1 MVAGAYGR
9 SINLTSSYEGLN
21 LFKGNNMKIGGT
33 YGHDVELQRGANF
46 GNEVVIVDGQGRSG
60 KNLIAVLLSTMN
72 RVEKMRLDSQIDY
85 FVRYYFLGKM
95 SLDAAVIALQL
106 EFDEKYYYQAI
117 SRDANFRIADYT
129 GVLKQGKRLEYFR
142 RLFLPADEAAVT
154 RMQKEKGI
162 FQEMTHDGLHAASL
176 YFAALGERLK
186 MVHIFRDPVGNI
198 YEQNERDFGTR
209 IGSDPRELQL
219 THLWNG
225 HHVPI
230 MVIGKEEAWLEGNA
244 TERLVLIVDAMFR
257 LNLQGYLDISPDDRK
272 RILFLEFED
281 FVVNPYPHMERLEAF
296 IGEKFGKEKTRI
308 LKRER
313 SPRVLDPLE
322 RQRRIDT
329 IRQNIGNFYDNI
341 FLKLIEDYDKKPWLE
356 WDKTTELNH
365 KS

>member
-1 MVAGAYGR
+1 ML
-9 SINLTSSYEGLN
+9 I
-21 LFKGNNMKIGGT
+21 GNK
-33 YGHDVELQRGANF
+33 YGHNVELQRGANF

-60 KNLIAVLLSTMN
+60 KNLIAVLLSSMH

-117 SRDANFRIADYT
+117 SRDVNFRIADYT
-129 GVLKQGKRLEYFR
+129 GVLKQAKRFQYFR

-176 YFAALGERLK
+176 YFEALGERLK
-186 MVHIFRDPVGNI
+186 MIHVFLDPVGNI
-198 YEQNERDFGTR
+198 YEQNQRDFGTR

-230 MVIGKEEAWLEGNA
+230 MVIGKEEAWINGNS
-244 TERLVLIVDAMFR
+244 TERLVLIVEGMFR
-257 LNLQGYLDISPDDRK
+257 LNVQGYSDIKPDDRK
-272 RILFLEFED
+272 RILFLEFEE
-281 FVVNPYPHMERLEAF
+281 FVVNPYPYIDCMEAF
-296 IGEKFGKEKTRI
+296 IGEKFGIAKSRI

-313 SPRVLDPLE
+313 VPRVIDPQV
-322 RQRRIDT
+322 RQNRINE
-329 IRQNIGNFYDNI
+329 IRQNIGESYDKI
-341 FLKLIEDYDKKPWLE
+341 FMKLIEDYDKKPWLE
-356 WDKTTELNH
+356 WSKATELKPSLKNLE
-365 KS
+365 

>member
-1 MVAGAYGR
+1 M
-9 SINLTSSYEGLN
+9 II
-21 LFKGNNMKIGGT
+21 GNK
-33 YGHDVELQRGANF
+33 YGHEVELQRGNTF

-85 FVRYYFLGKM
+85 FTRYYFLGKM

-117 SRDANFRIADYT
+117 SRDVNFRIDDYS
-129 GVLKQGKRLEYFR
+129 GVLKQGKRWEYFR

-154 RMQKEKGI
+154 RLQEQRGI
-162 FQEMTHDGLHAASL
+162 FQEMTHDGLHAATL

-186 MVHIFRDPVGNI
+186 MIHVFRDPVGNI
-198 YEQNERDFGTR
+198 YEQDQRGFGTR

-219 THLWNG
+219 THFWNG
-225 HHVPI
+225 HIVPI
-230 MVIGKEEAWLEGNA
+230 MVIGKEEAWINGNA

-257 LNLQGYLDISPDDRK
+257 LNVQGYLDISPDDRK
-272 RILFLEFED
+272 RVLFLEFED

-296 IGEKFGKEKTRI
+296 IGEKFGKAKTRI

-322 RQRRIDT
+322 RQHRIDS
-329 IRQNIGNFYDNI
+329 IRQNIGNFYDKI
-341 FLKLIEDYDKKPWLE
+341 FTKLIEDYDNKPWLA
-356 WDKTTELNH
+356 WDEATELDQTSQH
-365 KS
+365 QR

>member
-1 MVAGAYGR
+1 
-9 SINLTSSYEGLN
+9 
-21 LFKGNNMKIGGT
+21 MKIGET
-33 YGHDVELQRGANF
+33 YGNEIRLQRGNTF
-46 GNEVVIVDGQGRSG
+46 GNNVVIIDGQGRSG
-60 KNLIAVLLSTMN
+60 KNFIAVLLSTMA

-95 SLDAAVIALQL
+95 SFDAAVIALQT
-106 EFDEKYYYQAI
+106 EFDEKHYYNAI
-117 SRDANFRIADYT
+117 SRDVNFRIEDYS

-154 RMQKEKGI
+154 RLQEQRSI
-162 FQEMTHDGLHAASL
+162 FQEMTHDGLHAATL

-186 MVHIFRDPVGNI
+186 MIHVFRDPVGNI
-198 YEQNERDFGTR
+198 YEQDKRGFGSR

-225 HHVPI
+225 HYVPI
-230 MVIGKEEAWLEGNA
+230 MAIGREEAWINGNT

-257 LNLQGYLDISPDDRK
+257 LNVQGYLDIRPDDRK
-272 RILFLEFED
+272 RVLFLEFED

-296 IGEKFGKEKTRI
+296 IGEKFGKAKTRI

-322 RQRRIDT
+322 RKQRIDS
-329 IRQNIGNFYDNI
+329 IRQNIGSYYDEM
-341 FLKLIEDYDKKPWLE
+341 FMQLLEDYDNKPWLIWNE
-356 WDKTTELNH
+356 VTEI
-365 KS
+365 SSISQC